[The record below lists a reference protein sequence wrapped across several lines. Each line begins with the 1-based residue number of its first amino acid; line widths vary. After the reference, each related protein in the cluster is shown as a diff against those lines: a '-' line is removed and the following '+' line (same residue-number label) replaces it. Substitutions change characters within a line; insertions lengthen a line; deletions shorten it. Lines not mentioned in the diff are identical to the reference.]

1 MKHQINIDLSQ
12 IKEISLKGIGRAAV
26 FMGLGINAARTDEFK
41 DYHLSNE
48 TFLRIIP
55 ENVDNA
61 QVKDFKK
68 HFEQWI
74 ISCGLRE
81 LIETFSVYLCA
92 IFKACLLASINKKK
106 MLIEDPDKQL
116 KSFEWK
122 GVEKQLKTL
131 RDRFNVKTS
140 KEIYFKTINQVRNC
154 ITHRRGIVGVEDL
167 GDKNCLRICWWALE
181 PFIAT
186 PSGEIPI
193 NPQIPEG
200 GIYLKDGGTI
210 CLRVVEKE
218 REFQLGEVIKLN
230 PNDLYEICLLV
241 TLATEDIL
249 KSTFDFL
256 KSTGIEIK
264 QTEIKKNK

>member
-12 IKEISLKGIGRAAV
+12 IKEISLKGIRRAAV

-140 KEIYFKTINQVRNC
+140 KEIYFKT
-154 ITHRRGIVGVEDL
+154 GV
-167 GDKNCLRICWWALE
+167 
-181 PFIAT
+181 T
-186 PSGEIPI
+186 
-193 NPQIPEG
+193 
-200 GIYLKDGGTI
+200 
-210 CLRVVEKE
+210 
-218 REFQLGEVIKLN
+218 
-230 PNDLYEICLLV
+230 
-241 TLATEDIL
+241 
-249 KSTFDFL
+249 
-256 KSTGIEIK
+256 
-264 QTEIKKNK
+264 